1 MAPLPKKILSKMNKR
16 EITKYERLRKE
27 EAKLFDYMDKV
38 QRASTQ
44 YSRKIRGRRFSFEPT
59 AVQTKKEQRTED
71 AGLRAMYFAH
81 KKGDELREFTD
92 IMRKKHGSTA
102 MSSQE
107 RLNRKL
113 ITIYTRSSKTI
124 KERIEKLKVRVAEYK
139 REGKTELYEKYKKK
153 LNSSKESLKRRLN
166 LVKKL
171 KAKYSS

>member
-16 EITKYERLRKE
+16 EITKYERLRKD

-38 QRASTQ
+38 QRASTV
-44 YSRKIRGRRFSFEPT
+44 YSRKLDKMKQPT
-59 AVQTKKEQRTED
+59 TAQKKRDQRLINT
-71 AGLRAMYFAH
+71 GFRAMHFAH